1 MKNKQTP
8 KYCFVLLLSIT
19 LILATILISYMAYRS
34 DHQKT
39 EAKLKVV
46 TSFVPMYT
54 IALNLLDGVDQVSV
68 TNLSAPKTGCLHD
81 YEPTPADLKT
91 LSGSDIFIVNGGGME
106 IFLDKAAKEN
116 PKLTIV
122 DSSKGVQK
130 PLEENAHYWL
140 SVSEYQNQMTEVKS
154 KLKKEMKA
162 RGIDTR
168 LLEKNYSSYCSKLSK
183 LKKEESEL
191 SSNMATGG
199 KNAVLLQESFAYLA
213 RDLGVTVKGVTD
225 LDEERQVSAKE
236 VAGMIKVLHKGEM
249 VWADPVYG
257 QKMQKTLVGQ
267 TGAVP
272 VTIDPVTVCETVDKD
287 TYIERMGQNFSTIRK
302 AGGM

>member
-168 LLEKNYSSYCSKLSK
+168 LLEKNYSSYC
-183 LKKEESEL
+183 
-191 SSNMATGG
+191 
-199 KNAVLLQESFAYLA
+199 NAVLLQESFAYLA